1 MVSYVLDKGYKKF
14 YGEELFTWLYQKR
27 VTNLDEMTNL
37 KKEFREMISKDFVFG
52 TVKLTVVEKDKDVEK
67 DEKEAEKYAKAIN
80 KGMRELEDEERKQQH
95 EFTEMLKKQMENE

>member
-1 MVSYVLDKGYKKF
+1 MISYVLDKGYKKF

-37 KKEFREMISKDFVFG
+37 KKEFREMISEDFVFG

-67 DEKEAEKYAKAIN
+67 YLFTLKDNEHIEAVLMKHDYGLSLCISSTS
-80 KGMRELEDEERKQQH
+80 RV
-95 EFTEMLKKQMENE
+95 

>member
-1 MVSYVLDKGYKKF
+1 MISYVLDKGYKKF

-67 DEKEAEKYAKAIN
+67 
-80 KGMRELEDEERKQQH
+80 
-95 EFTEMLKKQMENE
+95 